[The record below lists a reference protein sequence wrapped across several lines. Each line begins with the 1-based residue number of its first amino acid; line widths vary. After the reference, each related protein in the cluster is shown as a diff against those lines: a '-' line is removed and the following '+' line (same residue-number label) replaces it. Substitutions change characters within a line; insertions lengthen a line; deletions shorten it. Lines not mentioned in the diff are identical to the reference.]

1 MDQSSD
7 NTKTNRNATR
17 TIALAPQDLA
27 SLGIG
32 EVAYV
37 KHVEIDGKTAF
48 AVHGANGQPLVVAT
62 DRDVAFALTRQN
74 DLEPLSVH

>member
-1 MDQSSD
+1 MDHSSD
-7 NTKTNRNATR
+7 STKPNKNGTR
-17 TIALAPQDLA
+17 LMELAPQDLA

-32 EVAYV
+32 QVAYI
-37 KHVEIDGKTAF
+37 KQVEVDGETAF

-62 DRDVAFALTRQN
+62 DREVAFALTRQN